1 MGIIKSQSIY
11 STIYSYVGVVLGFVT
26 SALLM
31 PKIMSTEQIGFVKLI
46 VAVTG
51 IFASIFSFGVG
62 QLLFRSFPIYEND
75 LFKRRRLLF
84 LALKIAFIGSVLAL
98 PVFYFTSVE
107 LFNYDQVTLG
117 VDKNTQLLALIF
129 LTIVA
134 RLFYTSLFG
143 YIRMMNNVVIDA
155 FIQNVYHKGGILLVL
170 ILFYVNVI
178 SFQLFIIYY
187 LILYLLFP
195 LIISIY
201 YAGKRNSLKVD
212 AFIPKSLVSKSQF
225 SKEENKEFFN
235 LLLFGMLT
243 TIGGSLFLYLD
254 TLMVNYYLGESEVG
268 IYGTMFLFGVIVII
282 PARSLKSISVSVL
295 SRAFKEKNDKT
306 ILEIYQ
312 KSSITLLIIGGYI
325 FMGVWCNMYSVFGYL
340 PDDFQ
345 LGYYVVLC
353 IGVGQ
358 LFDMATGVNNE
369 LIAASPKY
377 KLNTW
382 FILISIIVGI
392 LVNIALIP
400 SLGINGAGLATLL
413 TIVFVNLLRLIA
425 VYSIYKIQPFTFQ
438 TVKVVMLII
447 GVTLFVEYLPN
458 VENFILNLVYKG
470 GVISLIYLP
479 LVYFMKISEDFNQLV
494 NGLFSKFKIN

>member
-11 STIYSYVGVVLGFVT
+11 STIYSYIGVVLGFVT

-62 QLLFRSFPIYEND
+62 QLLFRSFPMYEND
-75 LFKRRRLLF
+75 ILKRRRLLF
-84 LALKIAFIGSVLAL
+84 LALKIALIGSFLAL
-98 PVFYFTSVE
+98 PVFYLTSVE
-107 LFNYDQVTLG
+107 LFNYDEITLG

-155 FIQNVYHKGGILLVL
+155 FIQNIYHKGGILLVL
-170 ILFYVNVI
+170 ILFYFNVI
-178 SFQLFIIYY
+178 SFQSFIVYY

-195 LIISIY
+195 LIISLY
-201 YAGKRNSLKVD
+201 YASKRNSLKFK
-212 AFIPKSLVSKSQF
+212 AFIPKSLSRKSKF
-225 SKEENKEFFN
+225 SKEENKEFFQ
-235 LLLFGMLT
+235 LILFGMLT

-295 SRAFKEKNDKT
+295 SRAFKEKNEKT

-340 PDDFQ
+340 PEAFQ

-353 IGVGQ
+353 IGLGQ

-425 VYSIYKIQPFTFQ
+425 VYRIYKIQPFTFQ
-438 TVKVVMLII
+438 TVKVVLLII
-447 GVTLFVEYLPN
+447 GVTLVVQYLPN
-458 VENFILNLVYKG
+458 VENFVLNLVYKG
-470 GVISLIYLP
+470 MLISLIYLP
-479 LVYFMKISEDFNQLV
+479 LVYFMNISEDFNQLIKGV
-494 NGLFSKFKIN
+494 ISKFKKN

>member
-1 MGIIKSQSIY
+1 MGVIKSQSIY
-11 STIYSYVGVVLGFVT
+11 STIYSYIGVVLGFVT

-31 PKIMSTEQIGFVKLI
+31 PKMMSTEQLGFIKLI

-51 IFASIFSFGVG
+51 VFASIFSFGIG

-75 LFKRRRLLF
+75 LSKRRRLLF
-84 LALKIAFIGSVLAL
+84 LALKIAMIGSIVSI
-98 PVFYFTSVE
+98 PVFYFTSTEFLNFNEITEGVE
-107 LFNYDQVTLG
+107 
-117 VDKNTQLLALIF
+117 KNTQLLVLIF

-143 YIRMMNNVVIDA
+143 YIRMMNDVVIDA
-155 FIQNVYHKGGILLVL
+155 FIQNVYHKGGVLLLLTMFYIEVL
-170 ILFYVNVI
+170 D
-178 SFQLFIIYY
+178 FQYFIVLY

-195 LIISIY
+195 VIISVY
-201 YAGKRNSLKVD
+201 YSFKTNALKYQ
-212 AFIPKSLVSKSQF
+212 AFIPTSITNKSKF
-225 SKEENKEFFN
+225 SRAENKEFFQ

-243 TIGGSLFLYLD
+243 TIGGSLYLYLD
-254 TLMVNYYLGESEVG
+254 TLMVNYYLGESDVG
-268 IYGTMFLFGVIVII
+268 VYGTMFLFGVIVII

-295 SRAFKEKNDKT
+295 SRAFKENNEKT

-340 PDDFQ
+340 PEEFQ
-345 LGYYVVLC
+345 LGYYVVFF

-382 FILISIIVGI
+382 FTLLSIFVGI
-392 LVNIALIP
+392 LVNIALITVY
-400 SLGINGAGLATLL
+400 GINGAGIATLI
-413 TIVFVNLLRLIA
+413 TIVFINLLRLIA
-425 VYSIYKIQPFTFQ
+425 VYTIYKIQPFTFQ
-438 TVKVVMLII
+438 TIKICLIII
-447 GVTLFVEYLPN
+447 GVTFLVQYLPN
-458 VENFILNLVYKG
+458 IENYIVNLIYKG
-470 GVISLIYLP
+470 GIISIIYLP
-479 LVYFMKISEDFNQLV
+479 LVYFLRISEDFNGLV
-494 NGLFSKFKIN
+494 LGVVKKVMRK

>member
-1 MGIIKSQSIY
+1 M
-11 STIYSYVGVVLGFVT
+11 V
-26 SALLM
+26 
-31 PKIMSTEQIGFVKLI
+31 
-46 VAVTG
+46 
-51 IFASIFSFGVG
+51 
-62 QLLFRSFPIYEND
+62 
-75 LFKRRRLLF
+75 
-84 LALKIAFIGSVLAL
+84 
-98 PVFYFTSVE
+98 
-107 LFNYDQVTLG
+107 
-117 VDKNTQLLALIF
+117 
-129 LTIVA
+129 
-134 RLFYTSLFG
+134 
-143 YIRMMNNVVIDA
+143 
-155 FIQNVYHKGGILLVL
+155 
-170 ILFYVNVI
+170 
-178 SFQLFIIYY
+178 
-187 LILYLLFP
+187 
-195 LIISIY
+195 
-201 YAGKRNSLKVD
+201 
-212 AFIPKSLVSKSQF
+212 
-225 SKEENKEFFN
+225 
-235 LLLFGMLT
+235 T

-340 PDDFQ
+340 PEEFQ

-353 IGVGQ
+353 IGIGQ

-382 FILISIIVGI
+382 FILISIIVGV

-400 SLGINGAGLATLL
+400 GLGINGAGLATLL
-413 TIVFVNLLRLIA
+413 TIIFVNLLRLIA
-425 VYSIYKIQPFTFQ
+425 VFRIYKIQPFTFQ
-438 TVKVVMLII
+438 TIKVVLLIT

-458 VENFILNLVYKG
+458 LDNYILNLFFKG

-479 LVYFMKISEDFNQLV
+479 LVYFMKISEDFNQLITGV
-494 NGLFSKFKIN
+494 ISKFKIN